1 MTLKVVYL
9 GDLVNSIE
17 IPTFLLE
24 ASDMTIRALFCAG
37 AEDAGLFIAQNH
49 LTATHVVGIGLND
62 DVVAH
67 ALQEAH

>member
-1 MTLKVVYL
+1 MTV
-9 GDLVNSIE
+9 
-17 IPTFLLE
+17 
-24 ASDMTIRALFCAG
+24 RALFCAG

-49 LTATHVVGIGLND
+49 LSAAHVVGIGLND